1 MAYFFILMRNLRYQK
16 KTIIGTLW
24 SLVCNDEKK
33 RDMSKFKFQISNLYC
48 SIITNTA
55 SRLYTEAVSIRI

>member
-16 KTIIGTLW
+16 KTITGTLW
-24 SLVCNDEKK
+24 SLACGDEKK
-33 RDMSKFKFQISNLYC
+33 RDVRNCKLLKLYR